1 MSRAV
6 LAGMSSQFCFRASCD
21 NRSCVPCISLPSFRA
36 TLRWSASISF
46 DPFVSMT
53 WILHNAD
60 ETCAV
65 GSKLWGRLTVRD
77 SNETCAGGEGRRPVG
92 EFQMKLAQGGG
103 RGPVGGS
110 LCEFQMKLAQWGALN
125 ADGRSLWR
133 FLQVISETVATQ
145 LLKTRLLLSVMGLM
159 QPSSYD

>member
-1 MSRAV
+1 
-6 LAGMSSQFCFRASCD
+6 MSSQFCFRASCD
-21 NRSCVPCISLPSFRA
+21 NRSCVPCISLPSFKA
-36 TLRWSASISF
+36 TLRWSASIYF
-46 DPFVSMT
+46 NPFVSMT

-65 GSKLWGRLTVRD
+65 GSKVWGRLTVRD
-77 SNETCAGGEGRRPVG
+77 SNETCAGGGGSTACWRVSNETCAR
-92 EFQMKLAQGGG
+92 GG

-110 LCEFQMKLAQWGALN
+110 LCEFQMKLAQWGVLN

>member
-21 NRSCVPCISLPSFRA
+21 NRSCVPCISLPSFKA
-36 TLRWSASISF
+36 TLRWSASIYF
-46 DPFVSMT
+46 NPFVSMT

-65 GSKLWGRLTVRD
+65 GSKVWGRLTVRD

-92 EFQMKLAQGGG
+92 EFQMKLAQGGVEG
-103 RGPVGGS
+103 
-110 LCEFQMKLAQWGALN
+110 LLAAHC
-125 ADGRSLWR
+125 AR
-133 FLQVISETVATQ
+133 F
-145 LLKTRLLLSVMGLM
+145 K
-159 QPSSYD
+159 

>member
-1 MSRAV
+1 MQMK
-6 LAGMSSQFCFRASCD
+6 LAQ
-21 NRSCVPCISLPSFRA
+21 
-36 TLRWSASISF
+36 
-46 DPFVSMT
+46 
-53 WILHNAD
+53 
-60 ETCAV
+60 
-65 GSKLWGRLTVRD
+65 WGRRF
-77 SNETCAGGEGRRPVG
+77 GGGSLCEI
-92 EFQMKLAQGGG
+92 QMKLAQGGGSTACWRVSNETCARGG

-110 LCEFQMKLAQWGALN
+110 LCEFQMKLAQWGVLN